1 MTDASAKQKKAVLI
15 CTCSGSCPSMAKIDF
30 WTLAERVRLE
40 LGDEIEFLVLNRL
53 RVELS
58 QRTRQS

>member
-30 WTLAERVRLE
+30 WTLAERVRME

-53 RVELS
+53 RVE
-58 QRTRQS
+58 